1 MRRFANNKNLGYLEK
16 MENIGKI
23 TKQSLF
29 PVKLCPI
36 VLLGFPTEV
45 ASQKSANAIKT
56 NYNMVDWW
64 VHNCKKFKAHS
75 TYTEG
80 ILHPPSHKPYVLN
93 SNFLEINL
101 QRRLMKCFLSPISPT
116 WWRCSV
122 PKRAATHSTNQLSL
136 LDLKSQWQDFMFMW
150 HLD

>member
-23 TKQSLF
+23 PKQSLF

-64 VHNCKKFKAHS
+64 MHNCKKFKAHS
-75 TYTEG
+75 TQKVSSTLPY
-80 ILHPPSHKPYVLN
+80 HKPNVFN
-93 SNFLEINL
+93 SNFLEINW